1 MALDNGKR
9 LLDAGKGVWNEPGTL
24 SLVSRIMGTLL
35 TPLMQETNELRKQEL
50 QDAKDLASDLSVE
63 SLNYLYQLQGMGGAQ
78 AFRLAQGLAPDRSGE
93 SQPERGPLA
102 PIDEGSVAAALDGS
116 RGPQEHTWPAN
127 GDQP

>member
-1 MALDNGKR
+1 MALDDGKR

-35 TPLMQETNELRKQEL
+35 APLMQETNELIKQEL

-63 SLNYLYQLQGMGGAQ
+63 SLNHLYQLQGIGGAQ
-78 AFRLAQGLAPDRSGE
+78 AFRLAQGLAPDRFGE
-93 SQPERGPLA
+93 SRPERGPLA

-116 RGPQEHTWPAN
+116 RGPQEHT
-127 GDQP
+127 